1 MPKKNYDKFSKIKS
15 SLFNILIIVK
25 LFCFQLLVNS
35 VKSQC
40 NKRTPILV
48 GGQCKLQYCTKEQYE
63 TGECKIANKIIK
75 TQWLTKII
83 RIGDLDF
90 RYVNFAE
97 YSNGSV
103 IVETSACPGNAK
115 RMFFGLDIDG
125 RGLFNSENGDRAY
138 YYSMQIGEQ
147 PGNPDKIR
155 YESEN
160 FIARINEGP
169 EKGKE
174 YLVSFS
180 KGSQFTELYLFDES
194 KINQN

>member
-1 MPKKNYDKFSKIKS
+1 M
-15 SLFNILIIVK
+15 
-25 LFCFQLLVNS
+25 
-35 VKSQC
+35 
-40 NKRTPILV
+40 
-48 GGQCKLQYCTKEQYE
+48 
-63 TGECKIANKIIK
+63 
-75 TQWLTKII
+75 LTKII
-83 RIGDLDF
+83 KIGDLYF
-90 RYVNFAE
+90 RYDNFAE

-160 FIARINEGP
+160 FIARINEGS
-169 EKGKE
+169 EKGNA

-180 KGSQFTELYLFDES
+180 KNSQFTELYLFDES